1 MTATD
6 VADKTRL
13 RLSSQETKLGRDM
26 QEFGK
31 LLVGLGSLVLLLGLA
46 LWSGFG
52 AGWLGRLPGDI
63 RIERE
68 HSGFYFPIVTCIII
82 SIVVSLI
89 LSLFR
94 R

>member
-6 VADKTRL
+6 VPDKARL
-13 RLSSQETKLGRDM
+13 RLTSLETKLDGDM

-31 LLVGLGSLVLLLGLA
+31 LLVGFGGLVLLLGLA
-46 LWSGFG
+46 LWSGYG
-52 AGWLGRLPGDI
+52 AGWVGRLPGDI

-68 HSGFYFPIVTCIII
+68 HSAFYFPIVTCIII

>member
-6 VADKTRL
+6 VTDKARL
-13 RLSSQETKLGRDM
+13 RLTSQETKLGKDM

-31 LLVGLGSLVLLLGLA
+31 LLVGLGGLVLLLGLA

-68 HSGFYFPIVTCIII
+68 HSAFYFPIVTCIII
-82 SIVVSLI
+82 SIALSLI
-89 LSLFR
+89 LSFFR